1 MDRLDWYTDED
12 VKLTVPIQRK
22 VDAKKIKTLED
33 VILILSTMHLHASST
48 PDGFE
53 AIEHLLEDKQ

>member
-22 VDAKKIKTLED
+22 VDAKKIKTL
-33 VILILSTMHLHASST
+33 
-48 PDGFE
+48 
-53 AIEHLLEDKQ
+53 